1 MKKKSI
7 ELIAAGLT
15 LISLMLIQPGCQK
28 DSDGKEGSSSPIEGL
43 WVGLYTVDGQLGQRY
58 YSFVIKPDGTII
70 NDTKVENQQHLNIGS
85 WTLTGDS
92 FECTA
97 TCVYGL
103 PERMGV
109 TETHTA
115 TFDKANGTLIN
126 GIWKTVPPIN
136 GSGTFTLTKIK

>member
-28 DSDGKEGSSSPIEGL
+28 DSDDRNRSSSSIEGL

-70 NDTKVENQQHLNIGS
+70 NDTKVENQQQLNIGS

-92 FECTA
+92 FECTT

-103 PERMGV
+103 PERVGV

-115 TFDKANGTLIN
+115 TFDKANGALIN
-126 GIWKTVPPIN
+126 GAWKTVPPTN
-136 GSGTFTLTKIK
+136 GSGTFTLTKVK